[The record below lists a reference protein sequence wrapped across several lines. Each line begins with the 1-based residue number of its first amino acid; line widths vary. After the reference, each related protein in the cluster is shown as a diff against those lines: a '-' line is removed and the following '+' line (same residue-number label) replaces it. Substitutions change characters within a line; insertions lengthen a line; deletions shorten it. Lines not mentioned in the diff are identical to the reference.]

1 MDRFV
6 TKSSESGAHDRSRS
20 LSGDSFRTSTP
31 VSLSVSLSDIGHRH
45 SNIIMT
51 DTDSDIEPMSDQEV
65 NLSLQPTQPLEEETG
80 EAGDQPNQAV
90 INELK
95 THLEGL
101 ER

>member
-1 MDRFV
+1 
-6 TKSSESGAHDRSRS
+6 
-20 LSGDSFRTSTP
+20 
-31 VSLSVSLSDIGHRH
+31 
-45 SNIIMT
+45 MT
-51 DTDSDIEPMSDQEV
+51 DTDSDIEPMSDQEA